1 MAVLYTPC
9 RLPIMWLKVKRNKE
23 RYDIDNYVGGIS
35 KQVEVVS
42 YHHHPMEMEA
52 NPTEQNEQQD
62 EDISNCEEHY
72 YERIMGEGSNVESD
86 ESGVFQPHQPL
97 YSD

>member
-1 MAVLYTPC
+1 
-9 RLPIMWLKVKRNKE
+9 MWLKVKRNKE
-23 RYDIDNYVGGIS
+23 RYNVNNYVGGIS

-42 YHHHPMEMEA
+42 YHHHPMEMDG

-62 EDISNCEEHY
+62 EDISDCGGEHY
-72 YERIMGEGSNVESD
+72 YERIVGEGSNVESD
-86 ESGVFQPHQPL
+86 ESVFRPHQPL